1 MLVLWRRLLQTHK
14 RLRTLTPAMPAAAA
28 RPHRMQDCH
37 HHALLAP
44 PATPSH
50 AMERAACEERAPESD
65 AEAGAPTPART
76 EVASSAPSG
85 APLRVVVLRC
95 EYTGDR
101 HEETVLASEATTLR
115 QLLQLL
121 RAAGG
126 AWLSRALA
134 QFAVLNFVTN
144 GGATPRY

>member
-1 MLVLWRRLLQTHK
+1 
-14 RLRTLTPAMPAAAA
+14 
-28 RPHRMQDCH
+28 
-37 HHALLAP
+37 
-44 PATPSH
+44 
-50 AMERAACEERAPESD
+50 MERAACGEERASASD

-95 EYTGDR
+95 EYAGDR

-115 QLLQLL
+115 QLLPLL

-126 AWLSRALA
+126 AWLSRA
-134 QFAVLNFVTN
+134 
-144 GGATPRY
+144 